1 MAQNKIGRFYTITE
15 VYVAIAHML
24 ESISWSKDDCFFS
37 FITVSYIYDGYIS
50 LSIIEKELSK

>member
-15 VYVAIAHML
+15 VYVAISHMQ

-37 FITVSYIYDGYIS
+37 FTTVSYIYVGYIS
-50 LSIIEKELSK
+50 LSVIEKEFSK